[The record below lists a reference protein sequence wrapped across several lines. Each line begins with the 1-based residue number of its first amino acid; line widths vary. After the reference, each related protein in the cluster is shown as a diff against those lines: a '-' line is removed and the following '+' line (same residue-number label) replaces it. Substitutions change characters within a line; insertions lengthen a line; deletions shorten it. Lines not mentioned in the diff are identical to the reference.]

1 MIGMKQTKEK
11 KMKKTN
17 VKVVEQK
24 TSALQVVGGLFILFA
39 IADFALSWM
48 GTNLTGFMGPA
59 SRFSPI
65 IFGLIGTVLIN
76 SRKEDG

>member
-24 TSALQVVGGLFILFA
+24 TSALQVIGGLFILFA

-48 GTNLTGFMGPA
+48 GTNLTGFMGPV

-65 IFGLIGTVLIN
+65 IFGLIGSVLMN
-76 SRKEDG
+76 SGKGDG

>member
-17 VKVVEQK
+17 VKIVEQK

-48 GTNLTGFMGPA
+48 GTNLTGFMGPV

-65 IFGLIGTVLIN
+65 IFGLIRTALMN
-76 SRKEDG
+76 SGKEDG